1 MKKLIY
7 LILAVTFA
15 ILAHSASGSIEV
27 AQYSLN
33 PAYPMGIQVGSV
45 YVTERT
51 AKSDLLMAVSQDTT
65 LTAQGALGYLYKI
78 NLEGVNPYQNRLDQM
93 KKELEEKVNEEVAS
107 LSKKKNIYTFLAGIF
122 GLILIISLLKKEEE
136 SSRE

>member
-1 MKKLIY
+1 MKKIVYFL
-7 LILAVTFA
+7 LTVTFTILA
-15 ILAHSASGSIEV
+15 LNASDSIEV

-45 YVTERT
+45 YVTEST

-65 LTAQGALGYLYKI
+65 LTAQGTLGYLYKI

-93 KKELEEKVNEEVAS
+93 KKELEEKVSEEVAS

-122 GLILIISLLKKEEE
+122 GLILIISLFKKEEE
-136 SSRE
+136 SSRD

>member
-1 MKKLIY
+1 
-7 LILAVTFA
+7 
-15 ILAHSASGSIEV
+15 
-27 AQYSLN
+27 
-33 PAYPMGIQVGSV
+33 MGIQVGSV

-93 KKELEEKVNEEVAS
+93 EKELEEKVNERGR
-107 LSKKKNIYTFLAGIF
+107 LSIQKENIYTFLAGIF
-122 GLILIISLLKKEEE
+122 GLVLVVSLFKKEEE
-136 SSRE
+136 SSRD

>member
-65 LTAQGALGYLYKI
+65 LTAQETLGYLYKI
-78 NLEGVNPYQNRLDQM
+78 NLEGGNPYQNKLDQM
-93 KKELEEKVNEEVAS
+93 KRELEQKVKKEVDI
-107 LSKKKNIYTFLAGIF
+107 LSKRKNIYTFLAGVF
-122 GLILIISLLKKEEE
+122 GLILVVSLFKKEEE
-136 SSRE
+136 SSRD